1 VFGIEEAAR
10 RYIGDT
16 REEEQAKKKARPEY
30 MQTRDFMG
38 IPNYVRWPF
47 VDNDGREH
55 YLNLTYILPWGDIA
69 EGGDFAGIPG
79 ALRPFSHPLT
89 NEITQQIMNY
99 DAFKKENIVKEKDTA
114 GMSGPEAFWTA
125 AKIRGRHAFNTFA
138 PTLATDAVK
147 AYEAVQGKPD
157 YRGRER
163 APGAVLSD
171 TLAGV
176 KLYPVDYADERV
188 RMANR
193 LNPETGRIAREIK
206 ADIRTLGVKAAAVMR
221 RGGNPKQYQDEINAK
236 IRQLQRM
243 GVDVS
248 EYLGE
253 TAAAVRSQ
261 RP

>member
-1 VFGIEEAAR
+1 
-10 RYIGDT
+10 
-16 REEEQAKKKARPEY
+16 
-30 MQTRDFMG
+30 
-38 IPNYVRWPF
+38 
-47 VDNDGREH
+47 VDDDGREH
-55 YLNLTYILPWGDIA
+55 YLNLTYILPWGDLA

-79 ALRPFSHPLT
+79 ALRPMSHPLT
-89 NEITQQIMNY
+89 NELAQQIMNY